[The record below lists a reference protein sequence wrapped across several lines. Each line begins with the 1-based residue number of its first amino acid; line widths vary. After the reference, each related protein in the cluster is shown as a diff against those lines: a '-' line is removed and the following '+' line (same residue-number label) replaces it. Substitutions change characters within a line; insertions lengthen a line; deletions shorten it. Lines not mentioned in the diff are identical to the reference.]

1 MTEPIIPGGISC
13 RELVELVTDYL
24 DGALTP
30 SESRRMDAHLKLCGA
45 CYAYVEQMRTTTRL
59 AAAATAELDLRPDRA
74 ELLRA
79 FTEFRRDR
87 PTDS

>member
-1 MTEPIIPGGISC
+1 MSGPIIPGGISC

-30 SESRRMDAHLKLCGA
+30 EETKRMDEHLKLCAPCG
-45 CYAYVEQMRTTTRL
+45 AYVEQMRTTARL
-59 AAAATAELDLRPDRA
+59 AAAATAELDLRPDRT

-87 PTDS
+87 AAD

>member
-1 MTEPIIPGGISC
+1 MSGPIIPGGISC

-24 DGALTP
+24 DGALMP
-30 SESRRMDAHLKLCGA
+30 EESKRMDEHLKLCPP
-45 CYAYVEQMRTTTRL
+45 CSAYVEQMRTTARL
-59 AAAATAELDLRPDRA
+59 AAAATAELDLRPDRT

-87 PTDS
+87 AAD